1 MLNLK
6 NLFKPKSDGSNI
18 LALDFST
25 DNLKLAFLNNSGVK
39 KEISTILNRDIRGAT
54 DQEIARIIRSFY
66 ANPEFR
72 GSSVV
77 DLLPS
82 PAVITKNIEVPSK
95 DPQEVEE
102 MVNLQASRFT
112 PYAREDI
119 IFDYL
124 SIGVYKRSYTKL
136 LLVTA
141 SRTLIKRHLDILNQ
155 AGIHCERIFFSPE
168 SIASFAIGAAKV
180 SMEGQ
185 VSAVIHIDAGFSD
198 FMVAVK
204 DKSVFVRGIPIG
216 ADHFIQDKAQYQAR
230 FIEEAKTSLE
240 AYSAEDIERPPQL
253 LILCGVSETA
263 KELKSL
269 LSENLR
275 LPTEVISYLDYLP
288 VKVDALTKGAALK
301 TISFLNVT
309 APLISAIPN
318 KINLVPEEIKFR
330 KILEEKGKD
339 AINTGALVTAF
350 CMILFAI
357 VASNIYFKRTQLK
370 KILFQ
375 YEAKHKLA
383 QGLETDFNKIQQVR
397 SVLNRRGFSLAVINE
412 LYEILPDN
420 IRIEDIRFDLIQD
433 RFSLRG
439 SAETRNAHST
449 FLEAL
454 NKSDYFK
461 DVNNKYATKRSEGDK
476 DVIDFEIVSNLRK

>member
-66 ANPEFR
+66 VNPEFR

-216 ADHFIQDKAQYQAR
+216 ADHFIQDKAQY
-230 FIEEAKTSLE
+230 
-240 AYSAEDIERPPQL
+240 
-253 LILCGVSETA
+253 
-263 KELKSL
+263 
-269 LSENLR
+269 
-275 LPTEVISYLDYLP
+275 
-288 VKVDALTKGAALK
+288 
-301 TISFLNVT
+301 
-309 APLISAIPN
+309 
-318 KINLVPEEIKFR
+318 
-330 KILEEKGKD
+330 
-339 AINTGALVTAF
+339 
-350 CMILFAI
+350 
-357 VASNIYFKRTQLK
+357 
-370 KILFQ
+370 
-375 YEAKHKLA
+375 
-383 QGLETDFNKIQQVR
+383 
-397 SVLNRRGFSLAVINE
+397 
-412 LYEILPDN
+412 
-420 IRIEDIRFDLIQD
+420 
-433 RFSLRG
+433 
-439 SAETRNAHST
+439 
-449 FLEAL
+449 
-454 NKSDYFK
+454 
-461 DVNNKYATKRSEGDK
+461 
-476 DVIDFEIVSNLRK
+476 